1 MVHNEGGFEKKKMA
15 GAAGAIA
22 KTGEMLLHTAQ
33 GGDVQAACLMD
44 RKS

>member
-1 MVHNEGGFEKKKMA
+1 MKVESKKKMA

-22 KTGEMLLHTAQ
+22 KTEELLLHTTE
-33 GGDVQAACLMD
+33 GGDEQAMGLMD